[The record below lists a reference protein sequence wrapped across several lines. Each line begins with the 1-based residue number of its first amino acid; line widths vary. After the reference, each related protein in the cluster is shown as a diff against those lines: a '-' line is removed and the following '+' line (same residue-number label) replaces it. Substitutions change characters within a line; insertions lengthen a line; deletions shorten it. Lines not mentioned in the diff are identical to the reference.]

1 MIHFNGV
8 CRSQFASPLCP
19 FWFWIHFHLPLFLF
33 FWGSQLSTN
42 WGKRQ
47 CNSTAPEISSL
58 LLATSSRASDWF
70 ISIWI
75 LSIHLAIV
83 LKETKFQKTVK
94 KDFGVKKRVF
104 KNKAIDIRVQ
114 LNPNA
119 QILQNRNLF
128 FYVAGENSFTLS
140 AVASFVF
147 IEFFSTSFE
156 FPFNSNFSEEV
167 KEGKIRKKA
176 NKINKTDGNTQDLFF
191 FFLFKMTL
199 VGTTDLKA
207 TLFLYPSRR
216 VCVSTAPCKAMH
228 GRWK

>member
-75 LSIHLAIV
+75 LSKHLAIV

-114 LNPNA
+114 LNPNT

-128 FYVAGENSFTLS
+128 FMLQVKIRLLWAQLLHLFSSNSFRR
-140 AVASFVF
+140 AS
-147 IEFFSTSFE
+147 
-156 FPFNSNFSEEV
+156 NSHS
-167 KEGKIRKKA
+167 IPISQRKW
-176 NKINKTDGNTQDLFF
+176 
-191 FFLFKMTL
+191 
-199 VGTTDLKA
+199 
-207 TLFLYPSRR
+207 RR
-216 VCVSTAPCKAMH
+216 EK
-228 GRWK
+228 